1 MDDPS
6 RERALSGR
14 GANGANGAGGGSA
27 DPLVPAGL
35 DATLVFLRHG
45 ESAWVAEGRF
55 QGQGDPEL
63 SPDGERQVALAAA
76 RLAHPQVVP
85 ALPIPAGP
93 PLEIRHSPLLR
104 TAATAA
110 AVAAAM
116 ASPEAMGTQVPLIP
130 DAGFMEIGQGE
141 WEGLLSSEIE
151 TRWADILAGWRRDPL
166 TTWAPGGEALPEVDR
181 RVRRSLAEVLAG
193 LGAGASGTSAHGSQV
208 LGYGAASSGEPWTL
222 LVGHDGVFKITL
234 LALLDLPLTRFWNFP
249 FALCGISVVEIRAGR
264 ARLRAHNLTEH
275 LAPLE
280 TEHRRKLDE
289 ARSRSGAL

>member
-1 MDDPS
+1 MDDPPG
-6 RERALSGR
+6 ERPLSGDIS
-14 GANGANGAGGGSA
+14 AGST

-35 DATLVFLRHG
+35 NATIVLLRHG

-55 QGQGDPEL
+55 QGQGDPDL
-63 SPDGERQVALAAA
+63 SPEGGRQAALAAT
-76 RLAHPQVVP
+76 RLAHPHVVP

-104 TAATAA
+104 TATTAA

-116 ASPEAMGTQVPLIP
+116 ATPEAMGAQVPLIP
-130 DAGFMEIGQGE
+130 DRAFMEIGQGE
-141 WEGLLSSEIE
+141 WEGRHTSEIE

-166 TTWAPGGEALPEVDR
+166 TTWAPGGESLPDVDS
-181 RVRRSLAEVLAG
+181 RVRGSLAAVLAH
-193 LGAGASGTSAHGSQV
+193 LGAGTTGTSVHGSQV
-208 LGYGAASSGEPWTL
+208 LGYDAPPSAEPWTL

-234 LALLDLPLTRFWNFP
+234 LALLDLPLARFWSFP
-249 FALCGISVVEIRAGR
+249 FALCGISIVEIRAGR

-275 LAPLE
+275 LASLE
-280 TEHRRKLDE
+280 TERRRELDE